1 MFKINQMNYKGI
13 LMDLDMTIPEK
24 KVTSILGASGSGK
37 TTLLKLLNK
46 MISPDAGE
54 IYFDGKNIDEIPSVE
69 LRRQVVMLS
78 QKPAVFPGS
87 IKDNLEK
94 GLIFSEQPL
103 KASEDLEKV
112 LRQVHLNKSLDTP
125 MDKLSGGE
133 QQRVALGRVMLMD
146 PKVLLLDEPSSAL
159 DEKTEKFVIESVV
172 DYVKDKGKTLI
183 MVTHHRTVAKEYSDE
198 IIEI

>member
-1 MFKINQMNYKGI
+1 MFKINQLNYKGI
-13 LMDLDMTIPEK
+13 LKDLDMKISEK

-37 TTLLKLLNK
+37 TTLLKHLNK
-46 MISPDAGE
+46 MISPDSGQ
-54 IYFDGKNIDEIPSVE
+54 IYFDGKPIDDIPSVE

-87 IKDNLEK
+87 IKDNLQK

-112 LRQVHLNKSLDTP
+112 LRQVRLNKSLDTP

-146 PKVLLLDEPSSAL
+146 PKVLLLDEPSSSL
-159 DEKTEKFVIESVV
+159 DEETEKFVIESVV

-183 MVTHHRTVAKEYSDE
+183 MVTHHRTVAKAYSDE